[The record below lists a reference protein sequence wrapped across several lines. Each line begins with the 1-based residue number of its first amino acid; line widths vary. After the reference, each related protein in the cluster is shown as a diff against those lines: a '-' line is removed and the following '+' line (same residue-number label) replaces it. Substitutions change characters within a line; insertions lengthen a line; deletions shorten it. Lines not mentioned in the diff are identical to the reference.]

1 MALMR
6 AITTVGGFTLISR
19 VLGFGRDM
27 LLAAFL
33 GAGPVADAFV
43 VAFKLPNLFRRL
55 FAEGAFSAAFV
66 PMFARKLAGEGKEA
80 ARAFA
85 EQAQAALLVALIVVV
100 LLAEVFMP
108 WALALIAPGFTDEP
122 EKFALAVELARITF
136 PYLLFVSL
144 VSLVGGVLNGLE
156 RFAATSA
163 TPVFLNLVMIAGL
176 AGWQWYAPS
185 AAHGAAWGVAVAGLA
200 QMVWLYLVMRAAG
213 FGLRLRRPRLTPEV
227 KRLLVLML
235 PVALGAGIY
244 QVNVVVDIAIA
255 SFLPS
260 GAVSYLYYAD
270 RLNQLP
276 LGVVGIAIGT
286 ALLPILAR
294 QIRSGDI
301 AAAQHNQN
309 RALEVALLLTLPAA
323 VALAA
328 LAHPIIQVLFERGA
342 FGAVEVAATAAALAA
357 YAVGL
362 PAHVLVKVFTP
373 GYFARED
380 TISPVRIAIGCMIGN
395 AVLAVAF
402 MLALRPYDLG
412 HLGIALATSLTGW
425 INALL
430 LARGLAKR
438 GHFRIDAR
446 ARKRIWPMLAASL
459 TMGAALVGLA
469 GLLDD
474 WFAGPEHLRIAALAL
489 VVAAGLAVYG
499 LGAQLMGAMDLRELK
514 GLLRRP
520 PRAAASPSDPA
531 GGPDLT

>member
-6 AITTVGGFTLISR
+6 AITTVGGFTLVSR
-19 VLGFGRDM
+19 LLGFVRDM
-27 LLAAFL
+27 LLAALL
-33 GAGPVADAFV
+33 GAGPAADAFV

-66 PMFARKLAGEGKEA
+66 PMFARTLAGEGKAA

-85 EQAQAALLVALIVVV
+85 EQAQAALFLALLIFTV
-100 LLAEVFMP
+100 LAEIFMP
-108 WALALIAPGFTDEP
+108 WALTIIAPGFGDDP
-122 EKFALAVELARITF
+122 AKYALAVELTRITF

-176 AGWQWYAPS
+176 VFWDWYAPT
-185 AAHGAAWGVAVAGLA
+185 AAHGAAWGVTAAGLA
-200 QMVWLYLVMRAAG
+200 QMIWLYVVMHQAG
-213 FGLRLRRPRLTPEV
+213 FGLKPRWPRLTPEV
-227 KRLLVLML
+227 KRLLTLML

-244 QVNVVVDIAIA
+244 QINVVIDVAIA

-260 GAVSYLYYAD
+260 GSVSYLYYAD

-294 QIRSGDI
+294 QIRSGEAD
-301 AAAQHNQN
+301 AAQHNQN

-323 VALAA
+323 VALAM
-328 LAHPIIQVLFERGA
+328 LAHPIIQVLFERGE
-342 FGAVEVAATAAALAA
+342 FGMVEVGATAAALAA
-357 YAVGL
+357 YALGL

-380 TISPVRIAIGCMIGN
+380 TASPVRIAVGCMIGN
-395 AVLAVAF
+395 ALLAVAF
-402 MLALRPYDLG
+402 MFALKPYDLG
-412 HLGIALATSLTGW
+412 HLGIALATSITGW
-425 INALL
+425 VNALM

-438 GHFRIDAR
+438 GHFRLDGR
-446 ARKRIWPMLAASL
+446 AKRHIWPMLAASL
-459 TMGAALVGLA
+459 VMGAALLGLA
-469 GLLDD
+469 GLLED
-474 WFAGPEHLRIAALAL
+474 WIGGPEHLRIAALAII
-489 VVAAGLAVYG
+489 VVAGLALY
-499 LGAQLMGAMDLRELK
+499 LTAAQIMGAMDLRELK
-514 GLLRRP
+514 SLLRRP
-520 PRAAASPSDPA
+520 VKAPPVEPA
-531 GGPDLT
+531 GGPDAS